1 MSDTDT
7 GAEMGEV
14 AGLFEAG
21 DADAKH
27 RVYEIGYHVLP
38 TLSEEEVGAQVKAL
52 TEFLSSKGAQFVGEK
67 MPEKIDL
74 AYPIEKRVQGRLT
87 KFSSASFGW
96 IAFEVDAAELAS
108 IKTYLDTNESLLR
121 HLLVETSKEEV
132 VAFMEGAVV
141 MPTAPT
147 PTGTIQA
154 PKRAEESGAEVSEEA
169 LSQALESLEKEDTLV
184 KE

>member
-38 TLSEEEVGAQVKAL
+38 TLSEDEVGGQVKAL
-52 TEFLSSKGAQFVGEK
+52 TDLLNSKDAQLVGEK

-74 AYPIEKRVQGRLT
+74 AYPIEKRVGGRLT

-96 IAFEVDAAELAS
+96 VAFEIDAKELAA
-108 IKTYLDTNESLLR
+108 IKAYLDSNDSLLR
-121 HLLVETSKEEV
+121 YILIQTTKEEV

-141 MPTAPT
+141 MPSAPT

-154 PKRAEESGAEVSEEA
+154 PKRAEELGAEVSEEA